1 MGCFSY
7 LCKECGK
14 GILSNSFCGEKVKLF
29 YIKDGDVIEYMEGEY
44 DSYGR
49 VFIDGSQCEDV
60 KHPLRRSVGWEHE
73 EDIHEAHSDRHYAK
87 TLAYDKEFLQRYEEW
102 KDIDPVRAE
111 QALSSI
117 QTDPKPIKNDWG
129 IAAVH
134 SRCFKQIPTTI
145 SEDDPDQGWG
155 ESGELLF
162 DVDDSFDVE
171 NYGSGERVVNNKV
184 DTEKE

>member
-1 MGCFSY
+1 
-7 LCKECGK
+7 
-14 GILSNSFCGEKVKLF
+14 
-29 YIKDGDVIEYMEGEY
+29 MEGEY

-49 VFIDGSQCEDV
+49 VFIDGSQCEEV
-60 KHPLRRSVGWEHE
+60 NHPLRRSVGWEHE
-73 EDIHEAHSDRHYAK
+73 EDIYEAHSDRHYAK
-87 TLAYDKEFLQRYEEW
+87 TLAYYDKEFLQRYEEW
-102 KDIDPVRAE
+102 KGIDPVRAE

-162 DVDDSFDVE
+162 DVDATLDVE
-171 NYGSGERVVNNKV
+171 NYGSDNRVVNNRV
-184 DTEKE
+184 ETEGGK